1 MSKKE
6 KIIIVGAGLC
16 GSLLALRMAQ
26 RGHQVVV
33 YEKRGDMRLEEVDA
47 GRSINLALSAR
58 GLMALD
64 RVGLKKTI
72 AQSCIPMNGRMIH
85 PLNGD
90 SFLSPYSGRS
100 EDYINSVSRSDLNIL
115 LLNEADYN
123 QDVTLCFDSPVKEVD
138 LKNASVK
145 FVDPKTKELKTDQGD
160 IIIGTDGAGS
170 VVRRSLMS
178 RTTELLF
185 NYEQNFLRH
194 GYKELSILPKS
205 DGGWRIE
212 KNALHIW
219 PRGHFM
225 IIALPNLDGSFTVT
239 MFHPYGSDIGFNA
252 LDSDEKVKNFFEKYF
267 PTLIEYMPD
276 YVNEYNQ
283 NPVGTL
289 GTIKCYPWQAYGK
302 TLIMGDASHAIVP
315 FYGQGMNASFE
326 DVRVFDD
333 MMNLYGE
340 DWPTIFEK
348 FQDTRVNNANAIADL
363 AIDNFYE
370 MRDKV
375 DDKNFKLKRQ
385 LEMQLEQQYPEYYSK
400 YSLVTFKP
408 DLGYHDAMVQ
418 GRNQDSML
426 LDICDKVD
434 SVSDVNLSDVFNQLK
449 SINT

>member
-340 DWPTIFEK
+340 DWSTIFEK
-348 FQDTRVNNANAIADL
+348 FQNARVNNANAIADL

-426 LDICDKVD
+426 LDICDRVD
-434 SVSDVNLSDVFNQLK
+434 SVGDVNLSDVFNQLK